1 MVSGE
6 FIVFYLGPTLKMK
19 KKKKKRKKLIIVNLL
34 FISFV
39 LHYVFR

>member
-1 MVSGE
+1 MVLGV